1 MYPERV
7 MIVLFIGICSGMLI
21 ELILVCIIN
30 IMEAWYES
38 SNFYHDHDNGNHNNV
53 NSGGCD
59 K

>member
-1 MYPERV
+1 MYPEKV

-38 SNFYHDHDNGNHNNV
+38 SNFYHDHDSGNHNNV
-53 NSGGCD
+53 NSGGCN

>member
-1 MYPERV
+1 MYPDKV
-7 MIVLFIGICSGMLI
+7 LIVLFIGICSGMLI

-38 SNFYHDHDNGNHNNV
+38 SNFYHDHDSRSGNNIDG
-53 NSGGCD
+53 GGC